1 MAELTV
7 RTSPARSPRSH
18 GGVRNAIPRT
28 GRSPFVPAQRR
39 VGPGKWAGQGA
50 VPVLEAMQRD
60 LDRSSGVL
68 SDQPTPACFLGYE
81 ITEERGSLLKGS
93 IAAVAGR
100 AGGRRVTGGP
110 GFGDRGPEQFQERL
124 VLLAPPHRRCR
135 CCKRGARG
143 MSDDPPRHVRPI
155 DSHLAGPG
163 PAAGADKHLREGN
176 AGRDGVHEGMS
187 ATRRNGDTLFR
198 RRQRPR
204 DSRGSDRGH
213 AGGVVGRR
221 ERSSLLLSVE
231 VRVGDRSLDNTN
243 FFTRPEFAPMLALAS
258 YPTLL
263 PLGDDYA
270 ELRGR
275 IWLATDSAYN
285 QGLDHLSQRGAVL
298 QTATRV
304 EEVPDSSIEEP

>member
-1 MAELTV
+1 
-7 RTSPARSPRSH
+7 
-18 GGVRNAIPRT
+18 
-28 GRSPFVPAQRR
+28 
-39 VGPGKWAGQGA
+39 
-50 VPVLEAMQRD
+50 
-60 LDRSSGVL
+60 
-68 SDQPTPACFLGYE
+68 
-81 ITEERGSLLKGS
+81 
-93 IAAVAGR
+93 
-100 AGGRRVTGGP
+100 
-110 GFGDRGPEQFQERL
+110 
-124 VLLAPPHRRCR
+124 
-135 CCKRGARG
+135 
-143 MSDDPPRHVRPI
+143 
-155 DSHLAGPG
+155 
-163 PAAGADKHLREGN
+163 
-176 AGRDGVHEGMS
+176 MS